1 VADDE
6 ILRRIDAHMERG
18 NEIMERSNQVIVE
31 NRRAF
36 EDLRTFLRELTLR
49 QERVAQA
56 MIEKIEEQIQESRK
70 LRREFVD
77 ESRAQR
83 AALFQILD
91 RLDNGGAAAGA

>member
-1 VADDE
+1 
-6 ILRRIDAHMERG
+6 MERG
-18 NEIMERSNQVIVE
+18 NQIMERSNQVMERSNEVIVE

-36 EDLRTFLRELTLR
+36 EDLRTFLRELTMR

-56 MIEKIEEQIQESRK
+56 TIEQIEGQIQESRE
-70 LRREFVD
+70 LRREFVE